1 MPTGK
6 FAGVESAQGTEPSPA
21 SEETFES
28 GWSEVQGMGVFL
40 EEEAEEEESFLAAL
54 EQLGVARVLGE

>member
-1 MPTGK
+1 MEP
-6 FAGVESAQGTEPSPA
+6 AQGIVPSPA

-28 GWSEVQGMGVFL
+28 GWSEVQGMGVSL
-40 EEEAEEEESFLAAL
+40 EEEAEEEERFLAAL